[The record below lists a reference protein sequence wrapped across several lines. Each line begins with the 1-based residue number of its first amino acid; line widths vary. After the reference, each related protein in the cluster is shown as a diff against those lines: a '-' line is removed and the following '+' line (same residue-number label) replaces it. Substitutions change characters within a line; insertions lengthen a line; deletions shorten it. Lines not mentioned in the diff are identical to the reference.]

1 MEVNKAFTY
10 AILALTTLAPWNAT
24 AVNYTGTQSFF
35 LDTAQRSALRDD
47 ALRLLKVNVGDH
59 SNTHLN
65 ADTILN
71 TGFDS
76 KFAETMMVKS
86 LLEITNGENEAA
98 LKTINALL
106 QVVPNFKLAHLV
118 RGDLLTAQARYL
130 QSFGNTENNR
140 ATSGVKDLQDE
151 AKTRIERFLAQP
163 TEAKIPD
170 LLIAPNQQQ
179 KHIIVIDT
187 DKSRLYVYQNE
198 NGKLKYLNDFYV
210 TVGKNGLE
218 KQSEGDKR
226 TPLGVYFTSAKLTQP
241 LSDLYGDG
249 AYPLNYPNEWDKL
262 HQRKGSGIWLH
273 GTPRD
278 TYSRPPRASDGC
290 IVLTNQDLKSLGS
303 ILSLGKTPVIIAKS
317 INWLNDQ
324 ENTKADA
331 SEQEKQALD
340 ASIAQWL
347 SDWREQDTTQYLSHY
362 SRDFLSNGLN
372 YQQWAEH
379 KSRVQAAKPD
389 IKIDISNMSMF
400 TYPGSSKKLVVVDF
414 TQSFKSAHLNNQ
426 MQKRQYWLY
435 EDHTWK
441 IVYED
446 AA

>member
-24 AVNYTGTQSFF
+24 AVNHSGTQSFF

-65 ADTILN
+65 ADTMLN

-130 QSFGNTENNR
+130 QSFGNTESNR
-140 ATSGVKDLQDE
+140 ASSEVKDLQDE

-262 HQRKGSGIWLH
+262 HQRNGSGIWLH

-362 SRDFLSNGLN
+362 SRNFSSNGLN

>member
-10 AILALTTLAPWNAT
+10 AILALITLAPWNAT
-24 AVNYTGTQSFF
+24 AVNHTGTQSFF

-65 ADTILN
+65 ADMMLD

-140 ATSGVKDLQDE
+140 ASSGVKDLQDE

-362 SRDFLSNGLN
+362 SRDFSSNGLN

>member
-24 AVNYTGTQSFF
+24 AVNHTGTQSFF

-65 ADTILN
+65 ADMMLD

-140 ATSGVKDLQDE
+140 ASSGVKDLQDE

-362 SRDFLSNGLN
+362 SRDFSSNGLN

>member
-24 AVNYTGTQSFF
+24 AVNHSGTQSFF

-65 ADTILN
+65 ADTMLN

-130 QSFGNTENNR
+130 QSFGNTESNR
-140 ATSGVKDLQDE
+140 ASSEVKDLQDE

-331 SEQEKQALD
+331 IEQEKQALD

-362 SRDFLSNGLN
+362 SRNFSSNGLN

>member
-1 MEVNKAFTY
+1 MLVNKAFTY
-10 AILALTTLAPWNAT
+10 ALLALTTIAPWHAT
-24 AVNYTGTQSFF
+24 AVNYDGTHSFF
-35 LDTAQRSALRDD
+35 LDNAQRVALRDD
-47 ALRLLKVNVGDH
+47 ALRLMKVNIGER
-59 SNTHLN
+59 SNVSLDTDMSLN
-65 ADTILN
+65 SA
-71 TGFDS
+71 FDS
-76 KFAETMMVKS
+76 KFAETMMVKG
-86 LLEITNGENEAA
+86 LFEITNGENEEA
-98 LKTINALL
+98 LKTINELL

-130 QSFGNTENNR
+130 QSFGNTESHR
-140 ATSGVKDLQDE
+140 ALPEINDLRDE
-151 AKTRIERFLAQP
+151 AKTRIERFLAQSS
-163 TEAKIPD
+163 EAKIPD

-179 KHIIVIDT
+179 KHVIVIDT

-198 NGKLKYLNDFYV
+198 DGKLKYLNDFYV

-249 AYPLNYPNEWDKL
+249 AYPLNYPNEWDKM

-324 ENTKADA
+324 ENTKAEA

-340 ASIAQWL
+340 TSIAQWL

-362 SRDFLSNGLN
+362 SRDFSSNGIN

-379 KSRVQAAKPD
+379 KSRVQAAKSD

-400 TYPGSSKKLVVVDF
+400 TYPGSTKKLVVVDF
-414 TQSFKSAHLNNQ
+414 TQNFKSAHLNNR

>member
-24 AVNYTGTQSFF
+24 AVNHTGTQSFF

-65 ADTILN
+65 ADMMLD

-140 ATSGVKDLQDE
+140 ASSGVKDLQDE

-170 LLIAPNQQQ
+170 LLISPNQQQ

-226 TPLGVYFTSAKLTQP
+226 TPLGVYFTNAKLTQP

-273 GTPRD
+273 GTPRN

-362 SRDFLSNGLN
+362 SRDFSSNGLN

>member
-1 MEVNKAFTY
+1 MVVNKAFTY
-10 AILALTTLAPWNAT
+10 AILALSTIAPWNAT
-24 AVNYTGTQSFF
+24 AVNYNGTQSFF

-47 ALRLLKVNVGDH
+47 ALRLLKVNVGDY
-59 SNTHLN
+59 SNGGLN
-65 ADTILN
+65 VGTQLDTS
-71 TGFDS
+71 FDS
-76 KFAETMMVKS
+76 KFTETMMVKS
-86 LLEITNGENEAA
+86 LLEISNGENEEA

-130 QSFGNTENNR
+130 QSFGNVENNR
-140 ATSGVKDLQDE
+140 ALLAVRDLQDE

-163 TEAKIPD
+163 TEEKIPD

-179 KHIIVIDT
+179 KHIIVVDT

-303 ILSLGKTPVIIAKS
+303 ILSSGRTPVIIAKS

-324 ENTKADA
+324 ENTKAYA

-347 SDWREQDTTQYLSHY
+347 SDWRKQDTPQYLSHY
-362 SRDFLSNGLN
+362 SRDFSSNGLN

-379 KSRVQAAKPD
+379 KARVQAAKPD

>member
-24 AVNYTGTQSFF
+24 AVNHTGTQSFF

-65 ADTILN
+65 VDTMLN

-140 ATSGVKDLQDE
+140 ASSGVKDLQDE

-198 NGKLKYLNDFYV
+198 DGKLKYLNDFYV

-347 SDWREQDTTQYLSHY
+347 SDWREQNTTQYLSHY
-362 SRDFLSNGLN
+362 SRDFSSNGLN

>member
-24 AVNYTGTQSFF
+24 AVNHTGTESFF
-35 LDTAQRSALRDD
+35 LNTTQRSALRDD
-47 ALRLLKVNVGDH
+47 AFRLLKVNVGDH

-65 ADTILN
+65 ADTMLN
-71 TGFDS
+71 TGFDI

-118 RGDLLTAQARYL
+118 RGDLLTSKARYL

-140 ATSGVKDLQDE
+140 ASSGVKDLQDE
-151 AKTRIERFLAQP
+151 AKIRIERFLAQP

-362 SRDFLSNGLN
+362 SRNFSSNGLN

>member
-24 AVNYTGTQSFF
+24 AVNHTGTQSFF

-65 ADTILN
+65 ADMMLD

-140 ATSGVKDLQDE
+140 ASSGVKDLQDE

-324 ENTKADA
+324 ENTKVDA

-362 SRDFLSNGLN
+362 SRDFSSNGLN

>member
-24 AVNYTGTQSFF
+24 AVNHSGTQSFF

-65 ADTILN
+65 ADTMLN

-130 QSFGNTENNR
+130 QSFGNTESNR
-140 ATSGVKDLQDE
+140 ASSEVKDLQDE

-362 SRDFLSNGLN
+362 SRNFSSNGLN